1 MTTASETAT
10 TKPGGTRVHVQRFG
24 TFLSNM
30 VMPNIPA
37 FIAWGFITALF
48 IATGWLQNTNWAIS
62 GILGG
67 FGDQAKI
74 GWSGAATVLAADPSG
89 HTFQQYVGL
98 VGPMITYLLPL
109 LIANTGGRMV
119 YGVRGGVVGSI
130 ATMGVIVG
138 SNIPMFIGAMI
149 LGPLGGWVIKQ
160 VDRIW
165 DGKIRAGFE
174 MLVNN
179 FSAGIVGMLLSIG
192 AFFGIAPIV
201 EWLSGV
207 LGGAVNWLVSLH
219 LLPLASILIE
229 PGKVLFLNNAI
240 NHGVLTP
247 LGIQQAQ
254 QTGKSILFLLEAN
267 PGPGLGILAAYS
279 FFGLGIARASAPG
292 AIIIQFFGGIHE
304 IYFPYVLMKPILII
318 GAVAGGMTGVAI
330 NAAFQTGL
338 RAPASPGSIIAVILQ
353 SPGPSLFGVLLS
365 VLGAATVSFV
375 VCSVILRASRR
386 RDLAAGNAG
395 DLSAAVAQTQANKGK
410 ESSVLAGL
418 VREGEHDTGDAQ
430 GDGTERLV
438 QNIVFACDAGMGSS
452 AMGASVLRN
461 KIKKA
466 GLEGVTVTNQAIA
479 NLDGTADLVI
489 TQRELTARAKGQSP
503 ASLHVSVDN
512 FMNSPAYDEVVDL
525 VKVQAGEKTPEGAQP

>member
-1 MTTASETAT
+1 MTSATAT
-10 TKPGGTRVHVQRFG
+10 TPKKPSSARVHVQRFG

-48 IATGWLQNTNWAIS
+48 IATGWLQSTGWAIN

-74 GWSGAATVLAADPSG
+74 GWTGAATVLAQDPSG

-149 LGPLGGWVIKQ
+149 MGPLSAWVMKK
-160 VDRIW
+160 VDSIW
-165 DGKIRAGFE
+165 EGKIKAGFE

-192 AFFGIAPIV
+192 AFFGIAPLV
-201 EWLSGV
+201 EWLSSI
-207 LGGAVNWLVSLH
+207 LSNAVNWLVSAH
-219 LLPLASILIE
+219 LLPFASILIE

-247 LGIQQAQ
+247 LGIEQAQ
-254 QTGKSILFLLEAN
+254 QQGKSILFLLEAN
-267 PGPGLGILAAYS
+267 PGPGFGILIAYS
-279 FFGLGIARASAPG
+279 IFGLGIAKASAPG
-292 AIIIQFFGGIHE
+292 AALIQFVGGIHE
-304 IYFPYVLMKPILII
+304 IYFPYVLMKPMIVIAAIL
-318 GAVAGGMTGVAI
+318 GGMTGIAI
-330 NAAFQTGL
+330 NVTFNSGL
-338 RAPASPGSIIAVILQ
+338 RAPASPGSIIAVVAQAPLT
-353 SPGPSLFGVLLS
+353 SLPGVLLS
-365 VLGAATVSFV
+365 VVGAAAVSFIV
-375 VCSVILRASRR
+375 ASIILRASRR

-395 DLSAAVAQTQANKGK
+395 DLSAAVAQTEANKGK
-410 ESSVLAGL
+410 SSSVLEGL
-418 VREGEHDTGDAQ
+418 VQEGEHDTGDAQ
-430 GDGTERLV
+430 GDATDRLV
-438 QNIVFACDAGMGSS
+438 RNIVFACDAGMGSS

-461 KIKKA
+461 KFKKA
-466 GLEGVTVTNQAIA
+466 GVEGVTVTNQAIS
-479 NLDGTADLVI
+479 NLDGTADLVV
-489 TQRELTARAKGQSP
+489 TQRELTDRAKGQSP
-503 ASLHVSVDN
+503 NSLHVSVDN
-512 FMNSPAYDEVVDL
+512 FMNSPKYDEVVDL
-525 VKVQAGEKTPEGAQP
+525 VAKQNQNATEDATK